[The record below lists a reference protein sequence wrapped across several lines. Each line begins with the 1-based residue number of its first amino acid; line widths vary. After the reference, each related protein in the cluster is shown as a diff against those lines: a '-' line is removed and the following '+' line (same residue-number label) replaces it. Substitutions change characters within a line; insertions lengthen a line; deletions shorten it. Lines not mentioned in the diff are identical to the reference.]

1 MLLIKLS
8 YSLLYLFLVKA
19 REIYFLY
26 ISHVENILQE
36 GKMTEHILIRH
47 LDGEGSLSS
56 DTFN

>member
-19 REIYFLY
+19 GEIYFLD

-36 GKMTEHILIRH
+36 GKMTKHILIRH